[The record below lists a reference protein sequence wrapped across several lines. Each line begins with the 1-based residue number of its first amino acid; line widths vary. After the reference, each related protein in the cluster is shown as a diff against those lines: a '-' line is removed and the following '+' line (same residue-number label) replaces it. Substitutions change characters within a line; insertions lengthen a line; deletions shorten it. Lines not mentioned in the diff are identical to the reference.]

1 MKTEYEQQIE
11 ALQTEY
17 ERQYDALKLELEQC
31 GEKSWDAHCFGDT
44 AGEIECDRQYEELE
58 LKIEQIGQEYV
69 EAKRRTAKAAFNAL
83 SPKEQLEAKIG
94 YSMRQTEEE
103 WDISSHYYNKL
114 AHWDGDQRERK
125 WAEDTRRRYRKAA
138 RRAYLYEKRTK
149 KLLKEQAKNARK

>member
-17 ERQYDALKLELEQC
+17 ERQYHALKLELEQC
-31 GEKSWDAHCFGDT
+31 EGKYWDARCSGDT
-44 AGEIECDRQYEELE
+44 AGEIECEKQCEELE
-58 LKIEQIGQEYV
+58 LRIEQIGQEYV

-103 WDISSHYYNKL
+103 WDISSHYYNEL
-114 AHWDGDQRERK
+114 AHWNGDEWGREG
-125 WAEDTRRRYRKAA
+125 AEDTRRRYRKAA

-149 KLLKEQAKNARK
+149 KLLKEQAKIAGK